1 MSASLVSRNQ
11 LYSLWKRKIKISR
24 RITPLQPSK
33 IRRHNFSRRI
43 SPSWNQALSNYSKYL
58 IDTIELQCDSNS
70 ALFFPMHW
78 KNITIWEINNG
89 KSSVYMVNLQKP
101 FKNPLMEF
109 FVYPRAQKLL
119 ILEINS
125 SVLECNFVTLPSFPY
140 EIVSEIFE
148 SETEVPLKK
157 KSFSTITRVSHTNVP
172 I

>member
-1 MSASLVSRNQ
+1 
-11 LYSLWKRKIKISR
+11 
-24 RITPLQPSK
+24 
-33 IRRHNFSRRI
+33 
-43 SPSWNQALSNYSKYL
+43 
-58 IDTIELQCDSNS
+58 
-70 ALFFPMHW
+70 
-78 KNITIWEINNG
+78 
-89 KSSVYMVNLQKP
+89 MVNLQKP